1 MSLSVLISLVLCT
14 VLGYEII
21 KMMDL
26 RVVNINLVDKWNRS
40 LIWNEL
46 VQRVNVCAADNLCG
60 RWIWYGEAI
69 DSHNQWDEEND
80 LHFAN
85 AVEEKKRS
93 YVWWGW
99 LSWFGFVVWLLS
111 LKTKIDAPVDVV
123 DSEGLHQNSVTEA
136 SFCDKFCSSIRSCFG
151 ASGGFNPV
159 TNCRIVG
166 LLLGMPP

>member
-60 RWIWYGEAI
+60 RWI
-69 DSHNQWDEEND
+69 
-80 LHFAN
+80 
-85 AVEEKKRS
+85 
-93 YVWWGW
+93 
-99 LSWFGFVVWLLS
+99 
-111 LKTKIDAPVDVV
+111 
-123 DSEGLHQNSVTEA
+123 
-136 SFCDKFCSSIRSCFG
+136 
-151 ASGGFNPV
+151 
-159 TNCRIVG
+159 
-166 LLLGMPP
+166 